1 MDALENKITLDIPED
16 QQWENLKISNDFI
29 FAKVMRNPKLCKG
42 ILERLL
48 EIAVDSIGYPEEQ
61 KVIDITKD
69 SKSVRL
75 DVYLLD
81 EKGTVYNIEIQ
92 TTENRNLPK
101 RTRYYQ
107 GMIDLNSIEK
117 GIDYQE
123 LPQSYVIFICTFDP
137 FGKQRWKYTFE
148 NKSAEDS
155 VTGLEDGTAKIFF
168 NTKGLTGGIGKD
180 AQNILTYIENN
191 SVSDR
196 FTESIAQEVQKIKE
210 NREWR
215 VEYMTLLMK
224 EQEKYREGM
233 KRGMAE
239 GMEKGMAEG
248 MEKGMAE
255 GRKRGIIEGEA
266 KGIISTL
273 LNLGYGNDAILAQL
287 RTKPGMEGSQAENY
301 LKRYYE
307 GSL

>member
-1 MDALENKITLDIPED
+1 MDALENKITLDRPED

-155 VTGLEDGTAKIFF
+155 VTGLENHYYVSVKHAISFSCFTLFYISEYKFF
-168 NTKGLTGGIGKD
+168 K
-180 AQNILTYIENN
+180 
-191 SVSDR
+191 
-196 FTESIAQEVQKIKE
+196 
-210 NREWR
+210 
-215 VEYMTLLMK
+215 LM
-224 EQEKYREGM
+224 
-233 KRGMAE
+233 
-239 GMEKGMAEG
+239 
-248 MEKGMAE
+248 
-255 GRKRGIIEGEA
+255 
-266 KGIISTL
+266 
-273 LNLGYGNDAILAQL
+273 
-287 RTKPGMEGSQAENY
+287 Y
-301 LKRYYE
+301 L
-307 GSL
+307 